1 MSSLPPCRTDFL
13 TIPPGISPA
22 ALLDSTFILP
32 SSMTPTDNVA
42 QILHCIESTNN
53 QIPQQQQEF
62 SKKQNQ
68 FEQRGIFSSSISP
81 NNSSDDGY
89 TWRKYGQKHVKGSNF
104 PRSYYKCTQQTCPV
118 RKKVE
123 CAPNGQVIEI
133 VYNGAHNHPKTQHLR
148 RKAMDADS
156 YVVGQENGSS
166 SSSLI
171 WRNDQ
176 QLEYNKDVNS
186 CCNELERKPSASVL
200 SDVSSDPMLSNN
212 LKSMNVFESD
222 ATHELSSTLNS
233 FDDEDEDLATQEG
246 NFLGDGINE
255 FEFEPKRRKKESYSV
270 EPSLLSRTVRE
281 PKVVLQVESETDILE
296 DGYRWR
302 KYGQKVVKGNPNP
315 RSYYKCTS
323 AGCLVRKHVERAS
336 DDLKSVITT
345 YEGKHNHEVPSANKT
360 NGVAGHFRSA
370 SMLNNGQ
377 QQPAC
382 TASRKSLKD
391 SNIRVQFQDLPI
403 PFERKFFI
411 GSEYLR
417 PNFGASYLS
426 DLSFGGG
433 SLQLPDFAIPL
444 PLPSRMSFPARQNE
458 PRLGDFQMNNHLLLP
473 NGASTF
479 LAAGNTRHINDDN
492 NNSRLLKAKDE
503 VQYWT

>member
-22 ALLDSTFILP
+22 ALLDSTFVLP

-53 QIPQQQQEF
+53 QIPQQQQELT
-62 SKKQNQ
+62 KKQNQ
-68 FEQRGIFSSSISP
+68 FEQRGVFSSSISP

-166 SSSLI
+166 LI

-186 CCNELERKPSASVL
+186 CCNGLERKPSASVL

-281 PKVVLQVESETDILE
+281 PKVVLQVESEADILE

-403 PFERKFFI
+403 PFERKFFM

>member
-1 MSSLPPCRTDFL
+1 MSSLHCRTDYV

-22 ALLDSTFILP
+22 ALLDSQFMLP
-32 SSMTPTDNVA
+32 SSLAPTENVA
-42 QILHCIESTNN
+42 QIWNCIDSTNN

-62 SKKQNQ
+62 TKKQNQ
-68 FEQRGIFSSSISP
+68 FEQRGISSTSISP

-104 PRSYYKCTQQTCPV
+104 PRSYYKF
-118 RKKVE
+118 E

-148 RKAMDADS
+148 RKTMDDS
-156 YVVGQENGSS
+156 YVVNQENGSTS
-166 SSSLI
+166 V

-176 QLEYNKDVNS
+176 QFEYRKNVTNG
-186 CCNELERKPSASVL
+186 NGLERAPSASVL
-200 SDVSSDPMLSNN
+200 SDVSDPMLSNS
-212 LKSMNVFESD
+212 LKSMNVFEPD
-222 ATHELSSTLNS
+222 ETNEISSTLNS
-233 FDDEDEDLATQEG
+233 FDGEDEDLSTQEG

-255 FEFEPKRRKKESYSV
+255 YELEPNRRKKESYSV
-270 EPSLLSRTVRE
+270 EPSLLPRTVRE
-281 PKVVLQVESETDILE
+281 PKVVLQVESEIDILE

-336 DDLKSVITT
+336 DDLKAVITT

-360 NGVAGHFRSA
+360 NGVAGNARATST
-370 SMLNNGQ
+370 LNR
-377 QQPAC
+377 QQPC
-382 TASRKSLKD
+382 TTSRRSLKD

-403 PFERKFFI
+403 PFERTHFL

-417 PNFGASYLS
+417 PSFGASYLS
-426 DLSFGGG
+426 DLSFGTS
-433 SLQLPDFAIPL
+433 SLQLPDFPL
-444 PLPSRMSFPARQNE
+444 PLPSRMSFPVRQNE
-458 PRLGDFQMNNHLLLP
+458 PRLGDFHLNNHLLLP
-473 NGASTF
+473 NGESNSI
-479 LAAGNTRHINDDN
+479 LAAGNTQHINDDS

-503 VQYWT
+503 IQYWT